1 MPGSKSETLSSLF
14 RSASKLSKQWKS
26 ASPKNSAEDIAL
38 KNYVSSKPLSEIA
51 AETLK
56 FNSHDR
62 GMGNKGGDDNVRNR
76 KLINNVKLQENH
88 QHCCQENYHRFSV
101 GKTAFLMVR
110 PFPHSGSLVPWAALS
125 RQSHDFGI
133 NFILV

>member
-1 MPGSKSETLSSLF
+1 MPGSKSKTQSSLF

-62 GMGNKGGDDNVRNR
+62 GMGNKGGDDNARNR
-76 KLINNVKLQENH
+76 ILINNVKLQVANQLSYMRNQLLVVYEVV
-88 QHCCQENYHRFSV
+88 ENYEV
-101 GKTAFLMVR
+101 L
-110 PFPHSGSLVPWAALS
+110 GSNS
-125 RQSHDFGI
+125 NRDQKH
-133 NFILV
+133 